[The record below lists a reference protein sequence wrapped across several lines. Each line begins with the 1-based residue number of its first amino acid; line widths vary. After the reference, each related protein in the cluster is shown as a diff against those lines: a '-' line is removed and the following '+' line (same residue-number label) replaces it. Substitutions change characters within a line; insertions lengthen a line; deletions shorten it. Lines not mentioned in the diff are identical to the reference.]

1 MGRRFLGQITSP
13 LFATASI
20 SQPLPHSVPL
30 FLLSQ
35 YETELAAAKAMH
47 STESARVEALK
58 AEHMEHRQSLVDE
71 HDAEVAAIKRDY
83 SQKQDDALAEARA
96 EYEVRGPLD

>member
-71 HDAEVAAIKRDY
+71 HDAETYWQYEAVIGLHSSAAVVILCA
-83 SQKQDDALAEARA
+83 S
-96 EYEVRGPLD
+96 P